1 MTNIGYSEI
10 FRKLI
15 HVLSAIIPLCHIY
28 VFKEK
33 IDMILFLSLML
44 IFCFFIENARNNPQT
59 NKVFKKYLFFMM
71 RNFEKKGSL
80 TGATW
85 VFVGSLLSI
94 IIVPSPFCIIA
105 LFFLSFGDTFAAII
119 GIKYPYFKIGE
130 KTLSGS
136 FACFIACLGVGF
148 IFNQKLDIEILIFGA
163 LVASVVELISFN
175 INDNVSIPL
184 VSGCAMYIVSMII

>member
-1 MTNIGYSEI
+1 MANIGYNEI
-10 FRKLI
+10 SRKFI
-15 HVLSAIIPLCHIY
+15 HVFSAIIPLFHIY

-33 IDMILFLSLML
+33 IDMILFLSLIL
-44 IFCFFIENARNNPQT
+44 IFCFFIEDARNNPQT

-85 VFVGSLLSI
+85 VFVGSLFSI

-105 LFFLSFGDTFAAII
+105 LFFLSIGDTFAAII
-119 GIKYPYFKIGE
+119 GIKYPYFKIGK

-136 FACFIACLGVGF
+136 LACFIACLGVGL
-148 IFNQKLDIEILIFGA
+148 IFNQQLNIEILIVGA

-175 INDNVSIPL
+175 INDNVSIPI
-184 VSGCAMYIVSMII
+184 VSGCAMYVVSMIR

>member
-1 MTNIGYSEI
+1 MANIGYSEI
-10 FRKLI
+10 FRKFI

-148 IFNQKLDIEILIFGA
+148 ILNQKLDIEILIFGA

>member
-1 MTNIGYSEI
+1 MANIGYSEI
-10 FRKLI
+10 FRKFI

-136 FACFIACLGVGF
+136 FACFVSCLGVGL

>member
-1 MTNIGYSEI
+1 MANIGYSEI
-10 FRKLI
+10 FRKFI
-15 HVLSAIIPLCHIY
+15 HVLSAIIPLSHIY

-148 IFNQKLDIEILIFGA
+148 ILNQKLDIEILIFGA
-163 LVASVVELISFN
+163 MVASVVELISFN

>member
-1 MTNIGYSEI
+1 MANIGYSEI
-10 FRKLI
+10 FRKFI

-44 IFCFFIENARNNPQT
+44 IFCFFVENSRNNPQT

>member
-1 MTNIGYSEI
+1 MANIGYSEI
-10 FRKLI
+10 FRKFI

-148 IFNQKLDIEILIFGA
+148 ILNQKLDIEILIFGA
-163 LVASVVELISFN
+163 FVASVVELISFN

>member
-1 MTNIGYSEI
+1 
-10 FRKLI
+10 
-15 HVLSAIIPLCHIY
+15 
-28 VFKEK
+28 
-33 IDMILFLSLML
+33 
-44 IFCFFIENARNNPQT
+44 
-59 NKVFKKYLFFMM
+59 M

-148 IFNQKLDIEILIFGA
+148 ILNQKLDIEILIFGA

>member
-1 MTNIGYSEI
+1 MAGLGYNEI
-10 FRKLI
+10 FRKFI
-15 HVLSAIIPLCHIY
+15 HVLSAIIPLSHIY

-44 IFCFFIENARNNPQT
+44 IFCFFVENVRNDLQT

-94 IIVPSPFCIIA
+94 IIVPRPFCIIA
-105 LFFLSFGDTFAAII
+105 LLFLSVGDTFAAII
-119 GIKYPYFKIGE
+119 GIKYPYFKIGK

-136 FACFIACLGVGF
+136 LACFIACLGVGL
-148 IFNQKLDIEILIFGA
+148 IFNQILDIEILIFGA
-163 LVASVVELISFN
+163 LVASIVELISFN

-184 VSGCAMYIVSMII
+184 VSGSAMYIISMII

>member
-1 MTNIGYSEI
+1 MANIGYSEI
-10 FRKLI
+10 FRKSI
-15 HVLSAIIPLCHIY
+15 HVLSAMIPLSHIY

-71 RNFEKKGSL
+71 RNFEKKGSI

-105 LFFLSFGDTFAAII
+105 LFFLSVGDTFAAII

-136 FACFIACLGVGF
+136 IACFIACLGVGLT
-148 IFNQKLDIEILIFGA
+148 FNKIIDIEILIFGA
-163 LVASVVELISFN
+163 LVASIVELISFN

-184 VSGCAMYIVSMII
+184 VSGCAMYMVSIMI

>member
-1 MTNIGYSEI
+1 MANIGYSEI
-10 FRKLI
+10 FRKFI

-33 IDMILFLSLML
+33 IDMIIFLSLML
-44 IFCFFIENARNNPQT
+44 IFCFFIENVRNNPKT

-163 LVASVVELISFN
+163 MVASVVELISFN

>member
-1 MTNIGYSEI
+1 MANIGYSEI
-10 FRKLI
+10 FRKFI

-44 IFCFFIENARNNPQT
+44 IFCFFIENARNNPQS

-148 IFNQKLDIEILIFGA
+148 ILNQKLDIEILIFGA

>member
-1 MTNIGYSEI
+1 MANIGYSEI
-10 FRKLI
+10 FRKFI

-44 IFCFFIENARNNPQT
+44 IFCFFIENARNNPRT
-59 NKVFKKYLFFMM
+59 NRVFKKYLFFMM

>member
-1 MTNIGYSEI
+1 MANIGYSEI
-10 FRKLI
+10 FRKFI

-119 GIKYPYFKIGE
+119 GLKYPYFKIGE

-148 IFNQKLDIEILIFGA
+148 ILNQKLDIEILIFGA

>member
-1 MTNIGYSEI
+1 MANIGYNEI
-10 FRKLI
+10 FRKFI
-15 HVLSAIIPLCHIY
+15 HVLSAIIPLSHIY

-44 IFCFFIENARNNPQT
+44 IFCFFIEDARNNPKT
-59 NKVFKKYLFFMM
+59 NKVFKKYLFLMM
-71 RNFEKKGSL
+71 RNFEKKGNL

-85 VFVGSLLSI
+85 VFVGSLFSI

-105 LFFLSFGDTFAAII
+105 LFFLSVGDTFAAII

-136 FACFIACLGVGF
+136 LACFIACLGVSL
-148 IFNQKLDIEILIFGA
+148 IFNQILDIEILIIGA
-163 LVASVVELISFN
+163 LVASIAELISFN

-184 VSGCAMYIVSMII
+184 FSGCSMYIVSMII

>member
-1 MTNIGYSEI
+1 MANIGYKEI
-10 FRKLI
+10 SRKFI
-15 HVLSAIIPLCHIY
+15 HVLSAMIPLSHIY

-44 IFCFFIENARNNPQT
+44 IFCFFIEYVRSNPPI

-71 RNFEKKGSL
+71 RNFEKEGSL

-85 VFVGSLLSI
+85 VFVGSLFSI

-105 LFFLSFGDTFAAII
+105 LFFLSIGDTFAAII

-136 FACFIACLGVGF
+136 LACFITCLGVGL

-163 LVASVVELISFN
+163 LVASIVELISFN
-175 INDNVSIPL
+175 INDNVSIPI
-184 VSGCAMYIVSMII
+184 VSGCAMYIVSMIL

>member
-1 MTNIGYSEI
+1 MANIGYSEI
-10 FRKLI
+10 FRKFI

-163 LVASVVELISFN
+163 LVASVVELTSFN

>member
-1 MTNIGYSEI
+1 MANIGYSEI
-10 FRKLI
+10 FRKFI

-44 IFCFFIENARNNPQT
+44 IFCFFVENARNNPQT

-148 IFNQKLDIEILIFGA
+148 ILNQKLDIEILIFGA

>member
-1 MTNIGYSEI
+1 MANIGYSEI
-10 FRKLI
+10 FRKFI

-44 IFCFFIENARNNPQT
+44 IFCFFVENARNNPQT
-59 NKVFKKYLFFMM
+59 DKVFKKYLFFMM

-148 IFNQKLDIEILIFGA
+148 ILNQKLDIEILIFGA

>member
-1 MTNIGYSEI
+1 MANIGYGEI
-10 FRKLI
+10 FRKFI

-163 LVASVVELISFN
+163 LVASVVELTSFN

>member
-1 MTNIGYSEI
+1 MANIGYSEI
-10 FRKLI
+10 FRKFI

-184 VSGCAMYIVSMII
+184 VSGCAMYIVSMVI

>member
-1 MTNIGYSEI
+1 MANIGYGEI
-10 FRKLI
+10 FRKFI

-44 IFCFFIENARNNPQT
+44 IFCFFIENARNKPQT
-59 NKVFKKYLFFMM
+59 NKAFKKYLFFMM

>member
-1 MTNIGYSEI
+1 
-10 FRKLI
+10 
-15 HVLSAIIPLCHIY
+15 
-28 VFKEK
+28 
-33 IDMILFLSLML
+33 ML

-148 IFNQKLDIEILIFGA
+148 ILNQKLDIEILIFGA

>member
-1 MTNIGYSEI
+1 MANIGYNEI
-10 FRKLI
+10 FRKFI
-15 HVLSAIIPLCHIY
+15 HVLSAIIPLSHIY

-136 FACFIACLGVGF
+136 FACFISCLGVGF

-163 LVASVVELISFN
+163 MVASVVELISFN